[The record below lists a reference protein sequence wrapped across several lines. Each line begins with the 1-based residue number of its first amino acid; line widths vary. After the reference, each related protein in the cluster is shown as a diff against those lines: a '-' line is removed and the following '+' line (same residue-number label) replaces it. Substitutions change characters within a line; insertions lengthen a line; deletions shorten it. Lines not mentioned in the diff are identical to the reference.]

1 MLGLNISCMEAM
13 QTDLNPSLPM
23 PNLCWQKNLKTFLNV
38 AVRLNLSSWCDI
50 TYFAKPPAGFGAISF
65 PQDCITL
72 LDFMAPSKD
81 IFILCANPT
90 HYFKV
95 NYKINH
101 LVIIDNTIYQFMC
114 TYILVYT
121 TNLSYIVIL
130 YISKLWKMLQ

>member
-13 QTDLNPSLPM
+13 QTDLNPSLTM

-72 LDFMAPSKD
+72 LDFMAPSKS
-81 IFILCANPT
+81 IFILCSNLT
-90 HYFKV
+90 HYVKV
-95 NYKINH
+95 NCKSNY
-101 LVIIDNTIYQFMC
+101 LVIIDNTIYQFIC
-114 TYILVYT
+114 IYILVHT
-121 TNLSYIVIL
+121 TYLSYIVSL
-130 YISKLWKMLQ
+130 YISKLWKILQ